1 MRATL
6 GRLIDRSVMS
16 SESETPSDE
25 APDGGAPAAG
35 RTRALGDDTSHRVRI
50 REEQF
55 RLLVESVK
63 DYAIFMLTPDG
74 RVASWNAG
82 AQNIKGYTADEVIG
96 QHFSVFYPPDL
107 VARGWP
113 EHELRIARTTGRY
126 EEEGWRLRKDG
137 SRFWASVTITALYD
151 ETGSLRGFGKV
162 TRDLTARRQIE
173 ELRRGERLTNE
184 FLAMLGHELRNPLAP
199 LQMAVEIL
207 ELRRDDAKAV
217 DWVRNVFSR
226 QVGHLTRLVDD
237 LLDVGRITSGKVN
250 LRFETV
256 DLAVV
261 VRETLEVMR
270 PQLDARNQALE
281 LVLPD
286 VPVHVRA
293 DATRLAQVITNLA
306 GNASK
311 YTANAGR
318 IEVRLDVDEQN
329 AVVTVSDNGMGIGPH
344 LLPRVFDLFVQGDR
358 ALDRQDG
365 GLGIGLTLA
374 RRLVELHGGTLG
386 AASAGI
392 GQGSQFSVQLPRL
405 VHLPA
410 AADAPS
416 ETGGASAL
424 RVLVVDDNEDVA
436 RSIEMLLQILGHDV
450 EVAHDGVAALA
461 LARKSHPDVVLLD
474 LGLPLM
480 NGYDVARALRGDA
493 RFGTTLLVACTGYGR
508 EQDRDRVREA
518 GFDEHLVKPVHAADL
533 ARLLGDY
540 AQRRLPRADASRS
553 A

>member
-1 MRATL
+1 MRAKL
-6 GRLIDRSVMS
+6 GCLIDHCLMS
-16 SESETPSDE
+16 SESDSASDQ
-25 APDGGAPAAG
+25 APDHGAPAAR
-35 RTRALGDDTSHRVRI
+35 RTRAPGEDTSHGLRI
-50 REEQF
+50 SEEQF

-96 QHFSVFYPPDL
+96 RHFSVFYPPDL

-137 SRFWASVTITALYD
+137 SRFWASVTITALFD
-151 ETGSLRGFGKV
+151 ESGSLRGFGKV

-207 ELRRDDAKAV
+207 ELRRDDQKAI

-226 QVGHLTRLVDD
+226 QVSHLTRLVDD

-261 VRETLEVMR
+261 VRETLDVMR
-270 PQLDARNQALE
+270 PQLDARNQVLE

-286 VPVHVRA
+286 VPVNVRA
-293 DATRLAQVITNLA
+293 DATRLAQVITNLV
-306 GNASK
+306 GNACK
-311 YTANAGR
+311 YTPNAGR

-405 VHLPA
+405 VHLPG
-410 AADAPS
+410 AADASPQPGRAS
-416 ETGGASAL
+416 EL

-436 RSIEMLLQILGHDV
+436 RSIEMLLHILGHEV

-480 NGYDVARALRGDA
+480 NGYDVARALRGDS

-508 EQDRDRVREA
+508 DEDRDRVREA
-518 GFDEHLVKPVHAADL
+518 GFDQHLVKPVHAADL
-533 ARLLGDY
+533 ARLLADY
-540 AQRRLPRADASRS
+540 AQRRPPRADASRS